1 MRPRL
6 FLLLSR
12 LRGMQLSADCEQKGQ
27 RKAPLHSW
35 GRGGASIR
43 KIAVAIFAA
52 FLTLAALDLLFPPPL
67 KRAEELSPLVTDR
80 NGEWLHAFATKEGR
94 WRFEADLDEIDPAFV
109 ERLVA
114 IEDKRFYSHW
124 GVDPLAVA
132 RAGLVAAQAGRVT
145 SGASTITMQTA
156 RLLEPRKRTLA
167 AKAIE
172 MIRAVQ
178 IERRLSKDEIL
189 ELYLTLAPYG
199 GNIEGVRAASR
210 IYFDKEPVRLTD
222 AEQALL
228 IALPQAPETRRPDL
242 RPEAAR
248 AARREVLEKL
258 AGLGALPQALA
269 EEAGDARLPTGRHV
283 MPRMAYHAAQR
294 LAASAPP
301 GITVSTLDASMQRR
315 AEAMLAD
322 YVKKF
327 DDGATA
333 SLMIVENRTRAV
345 RASVG
350 SSGLAAK
357 GGWIDLTAAT
367 RSPGST
373 LKPFIYGLA
382 FEAGYA
388 SPDTVIDDMPRAFG
402 DYMPENLDRTFR
414 GEVRVREALQ
424 HSLNVPAV
432 RALDRIG
439 AGRFAAVLRASGV
452 DLKTPDR
459 ADRSMGLA
467 LALGGAGVTAQEIA
481 ALYAGLGAGGEAAP
495 LTWTTA
501 DELKAHKP
509 YRLFSEETAARV
521 SAILAGAPA
530 LEGRAPADLSRKAT
544 RVAFKTG
551 TSYGYRDAWAA
562 GHGGGYTVVVW
573 VGRADG
579 APRPGATGRN
589 TAAPLLFDVF
599 DMIQRDGAVE
609 GGVERERHDDPLV
622 AMARFDRAQ
631 ETSPPQIVFPRDGV
645 EVYLGANDRGFSL
658 AARGGE
664 GGHRCYVNG
673 EPVTEETTSGRA
685 VWRPA
690 RAGFYDV
697 TVIDAA
703 GRKARSKV
711 RVVSG

>member
-269 EEAGDARLPTGRHV
+269 EEAGDAR
-283 MPRMAYHAAQR
+283 
-294 LAASAPP
+294 
-301 GITVSTLDASMQRR
+301 
-315 AEAMLAD
+315 
-322 YVKKF
+322 
-327 DDGATA
+327 
-333 SLMIVENRTRAV
+333 
-345 RASVG
+345 
-350 SSGLAAK
+350 
-357 GGWIDLTAAT
+357 
-367 RSPGST
+367 
-373 LKPFIYGLA
+373 
-382 FEAGYA
+382 
-388 SPDTVIDDMPRAFG
+388 
-402 DYMPENLDRTFR
+402 
-414 GEVRVREALQ
+414 
-424 HSLNVPAV
+424 
-432 RALDRIG
+432 
-439 AGRFAAVLRASGV
+439 
-452 DLKTPDR
+452 
-459 ADRSMGLA
+459 
-467 LALGGAGVTAQEIA
+467 
-481 ALYAGLGAGGEAAP
+481 
-495 LTWTTA
+495 
-501 DELKAHKP
+501 
-509 YRLFSEETAARV
+509 
-521 SAILAGAPA
+521 
-530 LEGRAPADLSRKAT
+530 
-544 RVAFKTG
+544 
-551 TSYGYRDAWAA
+551 
-562 GHGGGYTVVVW
+562 
-573 VGRADG
+573 
-579 APRPGATGRN
+579 
-589 TAAPLLFDVF
+589 
-599 DMIQRDGAVE
+599 
-609 GGVERERHDDPLV
+609 
-622 AMARFDRAQ
+622 
-631 ETSPPQIVFPRDGV
+631 
-645 EVYLGANDRGFSL
+645 
-658 AARGGE
+658 
-664 GGHRCYVNG
+664 
-673 EPVTEETTSGRA
+673 
-685 VWRPA
+685 
-690 RAGFYDV
+690 
-697 TVIDAA
+697 
-703 GRKARSKV
+703 
-711 RVVSG
+711 